1 MEYINRDDLM
11 SGLSALQNFVG
22 YRVHV
27 ANTSL
32 LTDEQSDSYPQKN
45 RAIGS
50 PAHLDTINY
59 IYDSLGKTGYFD
71 IKLQA
76 QTQPLTTLSWKLWI
90 DGAEYET
97 AGTKYDPQ
105 SKAFGYV
112 VSARNY
118 GCSLVCVGGA
128 RVHALTSRLADGF
141 SMIILRT

>member
-1 MEYINRDDLM
+1 MESINRDDLM

-22 YRVHV
+22 HRVRA

-32 LTDEQSDSYPQKN
+32 LIDEQSDSYPQKN

-59 IYDSLGKTGYFD
+59 IYDSLRKTGYFD

-76 QTQPLTTLSWKLWI
+76 QTQPLTTLNWELWI
-90 DGAEYET
+90 DGAELET

-105 SKAFGYV
+105 SKAFGYL
-112 VSARNY
+112 VSTKNY
-118 GCSLVCVGGA
+118 GCSLV
-128 RVHALTSRLADGF
+128 RVVER
-141 SMIILRT
+141 